1 MHCSGVRYFGFKFW
15 LCYLVGMW
23 FWAFHLTS
31 LSLVSYEIYTCPQF
45 ILAKTDAFW
54 NVNLNVYILSVS
66 FCYWGNIKEGLSS
79 TSQENDGASEGERES
94 FLVFVFQKSRHS
106 KGNWEGVYEQ
116 TTPDFLGTM
125 QIKNDPGCLGS
136 WPGVSLWS
144 RMEMTHSNCEWIN
157 GWKPGGRT
165 QEGPGST
172 DGWRSNS
179 TSTHANSA
187 LAPYKLLP
195 NYRSPLKKERDPSI
209 ALRSNLQ

>member
-1 MHCSGVRYFGFKFW
+1 MVHQKERVFPCFCISKVEAFQGKLRGCVWTDYPRFFG
-15 LCYLVGMW
+15 
-23 FWAFHLTS
+23 
-31 LSLVSYEIYTCPQF
+31 
-45 ILAKTDAFW
+45 D
-54 NVNLNVYILSVS
+54 NVN
-66 FCYWGNIKEGLSS
+66 KEWDISS
-79 TSQENDGASEGERES
+79 LTE
-94 FLVFVFQKSRHS
+94 FLCGRR
-106 KGNWEGVYEQ
+106 
-116 TTPDFLGTM
+116 
-125 QIKNDPGCLGS
+125 IKNDPGCLGS

-195 NYRSPLKKERDPSI
+195 DYRSPLKKERDPST
-209 ALRSNLQ
+209 ALRLNLQ